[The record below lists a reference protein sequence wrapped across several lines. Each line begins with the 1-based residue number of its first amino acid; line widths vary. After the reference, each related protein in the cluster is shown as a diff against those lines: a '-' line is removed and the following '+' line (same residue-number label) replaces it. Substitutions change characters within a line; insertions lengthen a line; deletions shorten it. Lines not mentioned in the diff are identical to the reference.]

1 MLLGNELLLACAVLH
16 SNRLLRPLY
25 LRGRTFVGLCLSALS
40 TRQDFRRALPDAV
53 SLLIY
58 TVAHVVALH
67 ELDPQMAC
75 VDQHE
80 LLPMHFASWWTVTL
94 HYILPF
100 CASGLCVFVVLILL
114 HVYLAYFHKTGAD

>member
-1 MLLGNELLLACAVLH
+1 M
-16 SNRLLRPLY
+16 
-25 LRGRTFVGLCLSALS
+25 
-40 TRQDFRRALPDAV
+40 RQDFRRALPDAV

-80 LLPMHFASWWTVTL
+80 LLPMHFALWWTVTL
-94 HYILPF
+94 HYTLPF

-114 HVYLAYFHKTGAD
+114 HVYIAYFYKTGAD